1 MNDRSKL
8 NSLDV
13 ETVVR
18 LTPMQEGML
27 FHYLQKPESRDYVEQ
42 VSLLLVGDMDIRL
55 FEEAWGL
62 VARQNPVLRTV
73 FRWEK
78 LDAPVQVVLKE
89 WNGACSFVDFS
100 PLPDEERMEGLD
112 EWLAADR
119 RKGLDLRQ
127 APFRVAWC
135 RMASG
140 QGYMVLTHHHIL
152 YDGWSSGIVLRE
164 FFQFYSCL
172 ARGQRPAPALKPG
185 FSNYV
190 EYIAAC
196 DTREASGFWSAYL
209 EDSDRDSLPFPCRG
223 TDHDAT
229 SVFTLEL
236 DREFLRQLQACA
248 QEWRL
253 TDAVYYYAA
262 WSLLLHRY
270 LDGDD
275 VVFGTT
281 VSGRDAAIDGIE
293 SMTGLF
299 INTLP
304 ARVNILEG
312 ENTAAFLKRLQT
324 DLRQRDRFFFSS
336 LVEIKSYARL
346 NGDADLFDTLVVVEN
361 YPVDDLLTLDCGSLR
376 IQDMKEYGST
386 NYDLVL
392 SVGAGC
398 SGVCQFWYRENRMDR
413 DMVRRLSAHFERLL
427 RGLVCCPQSEA
438 VELDIMKDDEKQQL
452 LKQFNRTDVEFP
464 QGRLFHE
471 LFQVQAEQTPDTVA
485 VVAENHHLTYRHLD
499 LRARLVAG
507 CLNRHGCGRLS
518 IAGVLV
524 KRSPDMIAGVLGILK
539 IGGAYLPLDW
549 DYPPR
554 RIELMLEDS
563 GVGIV
568 ITQDRDMVPAHFN
581 GRILDIGDPAVY
593 HQCDAGFKEQEPV
606 PASSPAY
613 VIYTSGST
621 GTPKGV
627 VIQHDQ
633 LVNMAYGWRQQYRL
647 GEMDVRLLQMASFSF
662 AVFAGDLARALMNAG
677 CLILCPYDVKMDFN
691 ALVTL
696 IVQERV
702 TLLEATPPLVIPLM
716 DWIASNNLEI
726 RHLELLILGSD
737 KCRMEDYKR
746 LTARWGAHTRIVNSY
761 GVTEAAVDS
770 SYYEY
775 TGGPWPS
782 TPNVPI
788 GKPFPNVKFYVVS
801 KRGALQPLGI
811 PGELWIGGASV
822 GRGYLHNR
830 ELSDAVF
837 LPDPFCPEGR
847 VYKTGDLVRWLPDGN
862 MEILG
867 RTDQQVKIRG
877 YRIEP
882 GEVER
887 LLLQR
892 DDVRDC
898 VVSAYRETDGDVQLC
913 AYVVCDGPLDCAA
926 IGEDLALDLPPY
938 MIPLFFVPIDRIP
951 LSSNGKV
958 DMRRLPAPGSGRRGA
973 YVAPRDYVE
982 KKLVSIW
989 ADVLMV
995 DEADVGIDDNFF
1007 RMGGHSL
1014 RVTVCAGRIH
1024 KELDVRLPLATI
1036 FNHPTIRQLAE
1047 DIYRFAPDAFTPI
1060 RCVEKKDYYRLS
1072 AAQKRL
1078 YVLQQM
1084 NPHSTLY
1091 NISEIQVL
1099 HGEVDARRLEG
1110 ALHQLSLRHE
1120 SLRTSFGELRQ
1131 EPVQRVR
1138 EDTRFVIEHFD
1149 SRTGDGADEF
1159 TRPFDLSRGG
1169 LLRLGLVRN
1178 GDREFLLLLDMHH
1191 IISDGISE
1199 DILVKD
1205 LVALYNG
1212 QALNRLTLQYKDYSE
1227 WQLSAAATSTMRRQ
1241 EDYWLDRFAGDIP
1254 VLALPAD
1261 YERPSVQDFSG
1272 DRIVWDLPEDLTSRL
1287 KEIALRASAT
1297 LNIVLLAAYKA
1308 LLFRYTGQEDIVV
1321 GVPTAG
1327 RTHADLQDVIG
1338 MFVNMLPVRSFPS
1351 GEKTFAGFL
1360 AEVKDLL
1367 LEAFDNQDYQFDQ
1380 LVERLGLQRDPGR
1393 FPLFDVSFQVNHI
1406 DRRMGDQYQLDGTL
1420 DQLRISPFNVKSSQT
1435 KLDLVL
1441 EGIEMEDKITLIQ
1454 EYSTSLFTRHTVE
1467 KLIHRYMA
1475 VLDQLAGNIH
1485 IRLDEIVL
1493 PHDLGVAESDS
1504 QQEET
1509 SDFIFQQRMRF

>member
-1 MNDRSKL
+1 MNDLSKL

-42 VSLLLVGDMDIRL
+42 VSLQLVGEMDTRL

-78 LDAPVQVVLKE
+78 LEAPVQVVLKE
-89 WNGACSFVDFS
+89 RRGGCSFVDFS
-100 PLPDEERMEGLD
+100 SLPDEERMEGFREL
-112 EWLAADR
+112 LAEDR
-119 RKGLDLRQ
+119 RGGLDLREV
-127 APFRVAWC
+127 PFRVVWC
-135 RMASG
+135 RMASLR
-140 QGYMVLTHHHIL
+140 GYMLLTHHHIL
-152 YDGWSSGIVLRE
+152 YDGWSSGILLRE

-172 ARGQRPAPALKPG
+172 ASGERPAPASKPD
-185 FSNYV
+185 FSKYV
-190 EYIAAC
+190 EFIAAC
-196 DTREASGFWSAYL
+196 NTREASGFWSAYL
-209 EDSDRDSLPFPCRG
+209 EDSDRDSLPFPCR
-223 TDHDAT
+223 DKVNEAT
-229 SVFTLEL
+229 SVFSLEL
-236 DREFLRQLQACA
+236 DGDFLQQLQACA
-248 QEWRL
+248 QERRL
-253 TDAVYYYAA
+253 TDAVFYYAA

-304 ARVNILEG
+304 ARVRILEG
-312 ENTAAFLKRLQT
+312 ERTAIFLKRFQA
-324 DLRQRDRFFFSS
+324 DLRERDRFFFSS

-346 NGDADLFDTLVVVEN
+346 GGDTDLFDTLVVVEN
-361 YPVDDLLTLDCGSLR
+361 YPVDDLLSADSGSLR

-398 SGVCQFWYRENRMDR
+398 SGVCQFWYRENRMER
-413 DMVRRLSAHFERLL
+413 DMVRRLASHFERLL
-427 RGLVCCPQSEA
+427 REVVFFPESEA
-438 VELDIMKDDEKQQL
+438 VELDMLGDDEKWQL
-452 LKQFNRTDVEFP
+452 LKQFNRAEAEFP
-464 QGRLFHE
+464 HEHLFHE
-471 LFQVQAEQTPDTVA
+471 LFQRQVERTPDSVA
-485 VVAENHHLTYRHLD
+485 VVAEKRYLTYRQLD
-499 LRARLVAG
+499 YRARLVAG
-507 CLNRHGCGRLS
+507 CLSRHGCGRMS
-518 IAGVLV
+518 IVGVLV
-524 KRSPDMIAGVLGILK
+524 KRSPDMIAGVLGVLK

-549 DYPPR
+549 DYPSR
-554 RIELMLEDS
+554 RIELMLQDS
-563 GVGIV
+563 RVGTV
-568 ITQDRDMVPAHFN
+568 ITQDRDMVPANF
-581 GRILDIGDPAVY
+581 GGYILDIGDSGVY
-593 HQCDAGFKEQEPV
+593 HQCDAGFNGREPV
-606 PASSPAY
+606 PVSSPAY

-633 LVNMAYGWRQQYRL
+633 LMNMAYGWQQHYRL

-662 AVFAGDLARALMNAG
+662 DVFAGDLARALMNAG
-677 CLILCPYDVKMDFN
+677 CLIICPYDVKTDLH
-691 ALVTL
+691 ALYTL
-696 IVQERV
+696 IIQERV

-716 DWIASNNLEI
+716 DWIAANSLEI

-746 LTARWGAHTRIVNSY
+746 LTALWGAHTRIVNSY

-788 GKPFPNVKFYVVS
+788 GKPFPNVKFYVVG

-811 PGELWIGGASV
+811 PGELLIGGASV

-837 LPDPFCPEGR
+837 LPDPFRPGGR
-847 VYKTGDLVRWLPDGN
+847 LYKTGDLVRWLPDGN

-882 GEVER
+882 GEVEQR
-887 LLLQR
+887 ILRR

-898 VVSAYRETDGDVQLC
+898 VVSAYQEADGDFQLC

-926 IGEDLALDLPPY
+926 IREDLALDLPPY
-938 MIPLFFVPIDRIP
+938 MIPLFFVPIDEIP

-958 DMRRLPAPGSGRRGA
+958 DMRHLPAPGSGRRGE

-982 KKLVSIW
+982 KVLVSIW

-995 DEADVGIDDNFF
+995 DEGDIGIDDNFF

-1014 RVTVCAGRIH
+1014 RVTVCAARIH
-1024 KELDVRLPLATI
+1024 KQLDVRLPLANI
-1036 FNHPTIRQLAE
+1036 FNHATIRQLSG
-1047 DIYRFAPDAFTPI
+1047 DIYRFAPEAFKPI
-1060 RCVEKKDYYRLS
+1060 HCVEKKDYYRLS

-1099 HGEVDARRLEG
+1099 HGEVDALRLEG
-1110 ALHQLSLRHE
+1110 ALLQLSRRHE
-1120 SLRTSFGELRQ
+1120 SLRTSFGELGQ

-1138 EDTRFVIEHFD
+1138 EGMSFAIEHFD
-1149 SRTGDGADEF
+1149 SRNGDAADGF
-1159 TRPFDLSRGG
+1159 IRPFDLSRGG

-1178 GDREFLLLLDMHH
+1178 GEREFLLLLDMHH

-1212 QALNRLTLQYKDYSE
+1212 ETLSRLTLQYKDYSE
-1227 WQLSAAATSTMRRQ
+1227 WQLSAAATSTIRRQ
-1241 EDYWLDRFAGDIP
+1241 ENYWLDRFAGDIP
-1254 VLALPAD
+1254 VLDLPAD

-1272 DRIVWDLPEDLTSRL
+1272 DRIVWDLPEDLSSRL
-1287 KEIALRASAT
+1287 KEIALRANAT

-1338 MFVNMLPVRSFPS
+1338 MFVNMLPVRSFPR

-1367 LEAFDNQDYQFDQ
+1367 LEAFDNQDFQFDQ
-1380 LVERLGLQRDPGR
+1380 LVEKLGLQRDPGR

-1406 DRRMGDQYQLDGTL
+1406 DRRMGDEYQLDGTL
-1420 DQLRISPFNVKSSQT
+1420 DQLQISPFNYKSSQT

-1441 EGIEMEDKITLIQ
+1441 EGIEIGDKITLIQ
-1454 EYSTSLFTRHTVE
+1454 EYSSSLFTRHTVE
-1467 KLIHRYMA
+1467 KLIHRYVA
-1475 VLDQLAGNIH
+1475 VLNQLASNID
-1485 IRLDEIVL
+1485 IRLGEIVL
-1493 PHDLGVAESDS
+1493 PHDLGVAESDN
-1504 QQEET
+1504 QHEEN